1 KAAGAAPSFT
11 QMLPPLV
18 ISICVFPA
26 IAWVVSRIDAW
37 RLGR

>member
-1 KAAGAAPSFT
+1 VVDAAPPFM

-26 IAWVVSRIDAW
+26 FAWLVSRIDAW